1 MSAEKQIGEQN
12 MICFWL
18 VKLVKVVRLILD
30 TVFFFFSSL
39 YTYGKMLLNSWPSC
53 FLPDLC
59 CLIGQ
64 FLDYRSYVVRGSVRD
79 NPALERSV
87 MMCNGVS
94 QWVQLMI
101 LSRHTA
107 QQRAQVFTKFIH
119 VAQVNQPRDQT
130 SQNLAKRLRGIFL
143 FGCKEVYLFGLCVF
157 KKMTLCAVSH
167 LADVHFA
174 LSSVETSGSAKL

>member
-1 MSAEKQIGEQN
+1 MFTVSFGFTDSQAPSR
-12 MICFWL
+12 CSRWF
-18 VKLVKVVRLILD
+18 VKLQSCATTFSFTLKPQSEDKILLYFYEKTIQNVKI
-30 TVFFFFSSL
+30 TNNL
-39 YTYGKMLLNSWPSC
+39 YCLNS
-53 FLPDLC
+53 F
-59 CLIGQ
+59 LIGQ

-119 VAQVNQPRDQT
+119 VAQVKYLGRQHHKNW
-130 SQNLAKRLRGIFL
+130 SKELRGILVWLPGGLL
-143 FGCKEVYLFGLCVF
+143 F
-157 KKMTLCAVSH
+157 H
-167 LADVHFA
+167 VHFF
-174 LSSVETSGSAKL
+174 